1 MAVTRALIAEDEPLL
16 AQSLQAALA
25 LAWPE
30 LRIVAIAAN
39 GPEALRLAE
48 AERPDMAFLDI
59 RMPGMSG
66 LEVAAELADRLGE
79 EEAAPR
85 IVFVTAYDEYALRA
99 FELAAVDYLLKP
111 VSATRLAAAVARL
124 KAQLAGAAPQ
134 AAGDLGGILSRLQAA
149 LNSASPASPGA
160 AAEPLKVIRASVGN
174 SVRMIPISEVCYF
187 QAADKYTSVVT
198 REGELLIRTPLKEL
212 LARLP
217 ESFRQIH
224 RGTLVNM
231 DAVES
236 AVRDESGRISLRL
249 KQRKETLPVSRIYAE
264 LFRPQ

>member
-48 AERPDMAFLDI
+48 AERPDVAFLDI

-149 LNSASPASPGA
+149 LNSASPNARANSAALANRSAGNFSSAPNTAASTCAGTD
-160 AAEPLKVIRASVGN
+160 LRSSVKGRAG
-174 SVRMIPISEVCYF
+174 SVRI
-187 QAADKYTSVVT
+187 
-198 REGELLIRTPLKEL
+198 
-212 LARLP
+212 LA
-217 ESFRQIH
+217 
-224 RGTLVNM
+224 TMACTV
-231 DAVES
+231 
-236 AVRDESGRISLRL
+236 
-249 KQRKETLPVSRIYAE
+249 LPVKGGSPASIS
-264 LFRPQ
+264 